1 MAKQKDD
8 RGIRDEIAAQRELN
22 SEIAKSKDLVRD
34 IINSEQESLKTY
46 ADRLDLTS
54 QLNENAKILAT
65 LNVSIDKFS
74 SSQSDR
80 AKLLTEQYTIHR
92 DLLSDVQ
99 SKYIGVLVN
108 SNNIADNEFKMVDL
122 STEQEKLLQSRL
134 ELEEKRDILKEG
146 EYQKEKDLLEFIKEK
161 LDLTNKINQSQER
174 ANELAMKFLDTNKL
188 VGHTNQKLISGIEHV
203 IDSVGSGGLGIIGS
217 FLGNKATSLL
227 EKTRESIQ
235 EKVVKSFQESGES
248 AVTAFSVA
256 RMSLGS
262 FMSYAL
268 PALGIAGLLG
278 AFGLLIHT
286 LSHLDSELSEIG
298 KEFGVSRKEADKL
311 HHVTIDIANEMNLVG
326 IRSSQVMEAV
336 REASSALGG
345 LDILSRFK
353 AGSEGAKQLVK
364 DFAVLKTEFGFE
376 GGELENIQNFALAT
390 RKSIGQIVKETTKL
404 GKGLFTSKQAI
415 GIIAKISPTIALSFR
430 RGSQELIKAAQ
441 KAKLLGLELEDI
453 QAFGDNILD
462 IETSIQAEMQAR
474 ALTGKN
480 INLDAA
486 RYYALTNDVAGL
498 QEELLKNLGSS
509 AEFAKMNRIQQKS
522 LAEAFGMQID
532 DVTKLLLAQEKLVE
546 LGISQNKLDQIQ
558 QMNAEQL
565 ASEMRTTTNEKLR
578 GYLETLK
585 REKES
590 ASINERLNN
599 IMTKIKEKI
608 AATVS
613 PLLEMA
619 HAFFDSA
626 EGGEFLDK
634 VIKGVK
640 DLITMMIPVVKFLAE
655 NIWLVVAALAAI
667 GTAKIISGITSVIG
681 GFRSMTGAIQ
691 QTSDAAGALGKSGG
705 GVANATNAI
714 SGISSAA
721 LNGLVASVAMVALA
735 GAVYILSQAFQE
747 FSKVSWED
755 IGKGTVAILGLV
767 GVSFILA
774 AAVKVLAIAALGLGA
789 ISIAL
794 NMFGEAVM
802 KVGIGMKDISGS
814 IESFGDGI
822 NKIRNL
828 GDLSSVGKSLK
839 DIFSAM
845 SQAVSSLGDPSR
857 YKNITTALKNLGID
871 KLVEFGKLA
880 KTDLGKAG
888 ENIVQGIKSL
898 SQIRLDEN
906 IDFGTKTIRN
916 MFTGEIT
923 KLGTG
928 VVGAFEQLNTALGQ
942 VELENVEILAKV
954 ASTDMS
960 KLGTNLQRG
969 IESLSKIDVG
979 SSIENLENVSG
990 VFEALY
996 NALVG
1001 RSGILISTKL
1011 DEYSFL
1017 EPLKDLLDL
1026 DISKLQNVSSGLK
1039 AVIYNL
1045 SDIGKMG
1052 APGLESLKTIFENL
1066 SKAIDGLNIDKLSDL
1081 ANINVDNLKKL
1092 SGIFQQPVSRTNAGG
1107 QEGREKSVNQ
1117 INVTI
1122 PEIKIPT
1129 PQINVN
1135 IPDIKIVSPQTNI
1148 ATREI
1153 RPQTNQTGQ
1162 STPAI
1167 TSDSA
1172 ITNKKLDEAIGILRQ
1187 ILSTS
1192 NQPVVIKVGDRTIES
1207 IGSRLDFMKNKT
1219 IAVGQEYGRGTGNAY

>member
-8 RGIRDEIAAQRELN
+8 SKAKENEAAAQRELN
-22 SEIAKSKDLVRD
+22 SELGKARDL
-34 IINSEQESLKTY
+34 INEIVASENKSLKTY
-46 ADRLDLTS
+46 ADRLDLTA

-65 LNVSIDKFS
+65 LNRTVDRLST
-74 SSQSDR
+74 SQSDR
-80 AKLLTEQYTIHR
+80 GKLLTEQYTTHR
-92 DLLSDVQ
+92 DLLADVQ
-99 SKYIGVLVN
+99 SKYVETVSN
-108 SNNIADNEFKMVDL
+108 SNKIAENQFETVDL
-122 STEQEKLLQSRL
+122 TKEHQKLLDAITD
-134 ELEEKRDILKEG
+134 LEERRDVLKEG
-146 EYQKEKDLLEFIKEK
+146 EYKKEKEMLNFIQQK
-161 LDLTNKINQSQER
+161 LDLTDKINASQER

-188 VGHTNQKLISGIEHV
+188 IGHTNDKLIGGIEHV

-217 FLGNKATSLL
+217 FLGKKANALL
-227 EKTRESIQ
+227 EQTRESIQ
-235 EKVVKSFQESGES
+235 EKVVHAFQESGDA
-248 AVTAFSVA
+248 AVNAFSLA
-256 RMSLGS
+256 TMSLGS
-262 FMSYAL
+262 FIRFAL

-286 LSHLDSELSEIG
+286 LSHLDAELSEIG

-326 IRSSQVMEAV
+326 IRSLEVLEAV
-336 REASSALGG
+336 KNASAAMGG
-345 LDILSRFK
+345 LNILSRLK

-364 DFAVLKTEFGFE
+364 DFAILETKFGLSTE
-376 GGELENIQNFALAT
+376 ELSNIQSFAAAT
-390 RKSIGQIVKETTKL
+390 GKSIGQVVKETTKL
-404 GKGLFTSKQAI
+404 GKGLFSSKQAI

-441 KAKLLGLELEDI
+441 KAKLLGTELEDI
-453 QAFGDNILD
+453 QSFGDNILD

-509 AEFAKMNRIQQKS
+509 AEFGKMNRIQQQS
-522 LAEAFGMQID
+522 LAAAFGMQVD
-532 DVTKLLLAQEKLVE
+532 DVSKLLLAQEKLEE
-546 LGISQNKLDQIQ
+546 LGISQNKLDEIQ

-565 ASEMRTTTNEKLR
+565 ASEMRNTNNEKLR
-578 GYLETLK
+578 GYLEVLK
-585 REKES
+585 REQES
-590 ASINERLNN
+590 ASINERLSN

-640 DLITMMIPVVKFLAE
+640 DLITIMIPVVKFLAE

-755 IGKGTVAILGLV
+755 IGKGTVAILGLI
-767 GVSFILA
+767 GISFVLA
-774 AAVKVLAIAALGLGA
+774 AAVKVLAIAAVGLGV

-802 KVGIGMKDISGS
+802 KVGTGMKDISGS
-814 IESFGDGI
+814 IESFGEGI
-822 NKIRNL
+822 SKIRNL
-828 GDLSSVGKSLK
+828 GDLSSIGKSLK

-845 SQAVSSLGDPSR
+845 SNAVSSLGDPSK
-857 YKNITTALKNLGID
+857 YKNITIALKNLGIE
-871 KLVEFGKLA
+871 KLIEFGKLA

-898 SQIRLDEN
+898 SQINVDEK

-928 VVGAFEQLNTALGQ
+928 VIGAFEQLNTALGQ
-942 VELENVEILAKV
+942 VKLDNVEVLAKV

-960 KLGTNLQRG
+960 KLGTNLQKG
-969 IESLSKIDVG
+969 IESLGKIDVG
-979 SSIENLENVSG
+979 SAIQNLENVSG

-1017 EPLKDLLDL
+1017 DPLKGLLDL

-1052 APGLESLKTIFENL
+1052 APGLESLRTIFENL
-1066 SKAIDGLNIDKLSDL
+1066 SISLNKLDITKLSDL
-1081 ANINVDNLKKL
+1081 ANVNVDNLRKL
-1092 SGIFQQPVSRTNAGG
+1092 SGVFQQPVGVTNTVVQPART
-1107 QEGREKSVNQ
+1107 
-1117 INVTI
+1117 
-1122 PEIKIPT
+1122 
-1129 PQINVN
+1129 
-1135 IPDIKIVSPQTNI
+1135 QT
-1148 ATREI
+1148 
-1153 RPQTNQTGQ
+1153 TGQ
-1162 STPAI
+1162 PSMQSPN
-1167 TSDSA
+1167 SDTA
-1172 ITNKKLDEAIGILRQ
+1172 VTNKKLDEAIGILRQ
-1187 ILSTS
+1187 ILSS
-1192 NQPVVIKVGDRTIES
+1192 ADQPVIIKVGDRTIES
-1207 IGSRLDFMKNKT
+1207 IGGRLDFMKNKQ
-1219 IAVGQEYGRGTGNAY
+1219 IATDNGYGRS

>member
-22 SEIAKSKDLVRD
+22 NEIAKSKDLVRD

-65 LNVSIDKFS
+65 LNVSIDKLS

-99 SKYIGVLVN
+99 TKYIDVVTN
-108 SNNIADNEFKMVDL
+108 SNNIADNQFKIVDL
-122 STEQEKLLQSRL
+122 SQENAKLI
-134 ELEEKRDILKEG
+134 EAMVDLEEKRDVLKEG
-146 EYQKEKDLLEFIKEK
+146 EYKREKELLDSIKEK
-161 LDLTNKINQSQER
+161 LDLTNKINASQER

-188 VGHTNQKLISGIEHV
+188 IGHTNEKLISGIEHV

-235 EKVVKSFQESGES
+235 EKVVKAFQESGDS
-248 AVTAFSVA
+248 AVNAFSVA

-286 LSHLDSELSEIG
+286 LSHLDAELSEIG
-298 KEFGVSRKEADKL
+298 KEFGISRKEADKL

-326 IRSSQVMEAV
+326 IRSTQVMEAV
-336 REASSALGG
+336 KEASSALGG

-353 AGSEGAKQLVK
+353 AGSQGAKQLVK
-364 DFAVLKTEFGFE
+364 DFAVLKSEFGFE

-390 RKSIGQIVKETTKL
+390 GKSIGQVVKETTKL

-415 GIIAKISPTIALSFR
+415 GIIAKVSPTIALSFR
-430 RGSQELIKAAQ
+430 KGSQELIKAAQ

-453 QAFGDNILD
+453 QSFGDNILD

-509 AEFAKMNRIQQKS
+509 AEFGKMNRIQQQS
-522 LAEAFGMQID
+522 LAAAFGMQID

-546 LGISQNKLDQIQ
+546 LGISQNKIDQIQ

-565 ASEMRTTTNEKLR
+565 ASEMRNTTNEKLR

-590 ASINERLNN
+590 ASINERLNSV
-599 IMTKIKEKI
+599 MTKIKEKI

-619 HAFFDSA
+619 HSFFDSA
-626 EGGEFLDK
+626 EGAQFLDK

-640 DLITMMIPVVKFLAE
+640 DLITVMIPVVKFLAE

-667 GTAKIISGITSVIG
+667 GTAKIIGGISSVIG

-691 QTSDAAGALGKSGG
+691 QTSDAAGALSQSAGGASGAAG
-705 GVANATNAI
+705 AI
-714 SGISSAA
+714 NSISSAA

-735 GAVYILSQAFQE
+735 GSVWILSKAFQE

-774 AAVKVLAIAALGLGA
+774 AAVKVLAVAAIGLGA

-845 SQAVSSLGDPSR
+845 SNAVSSLGDPSK
-857 YKNITTALKNLGID
+857 YKNVVTALKNLGID

-898 SQIRLDEN
+898 SQINVDEK

-942 VELENVEILAKV
+942 VELDNVEVLAKV

-960 KLGTNLQRG
+960 KLGGNLQKG
-969 IESLSKIDVG
+969 IESLSKIDAG
-979 SSIENLENVSG
+979 SAIQNLENVSG

-1017 EPLKDLLDL
+1017 EPLKGLLDL

-1052 APGLESLKTIFENL
+1052 APGLESLRTIFENL
-1066 SKAIDGLNIDKLSDL
+1066 SDAINGLNIDKLTDL
-1081 ANINVDNLKKL
+1081 ANVNVENLRKL
-1092 SGIFQQPVSRTNAGG
+1092 SSVFQQPVGVTTAGVQPARAQTVG
-1107 QEGREKSVNQ
+1107 QA
-1117 INVTI
+1117 
-1122 PEIKIPT
+1122 PM
-1129 PQINVN
+1129 
-1135 IPDIKIVSPQTNI
+1135 
-1148 ATREI
+1148 
-1153 RPQTNQTGQ
+1153 Q
-1162 STPAI
+1162 STNTDTA
-1167 TSDSA
+1167 A
-1172 ITNKKLDEAIGILRQ
+1172 TNKKLDEAIGILRQ

-1219 IAVGQEYGRGTGNAY
+1219 IAVGQEYGRGTGNVY

>member
-8 RGIRDEIAAQRELN
+8 KGIRDEIAAQRELN
-22 SEIAKSKDLVRD
+22 NEIAKSKDLVRD

-65 LNVSIDKFS
+65 LNVSIDKLS

-80 AKLLTEQYTIHR
+80 AKLLTEQYSIHR

-99 SKYIGVLVN
+99 TKYIDVVTN
-108 SNNIADNEFKMVDL
+108 SNNIADNQFKIVDLSQENAKLIEAMVDL
-122 STEQEKLLQSRL
+122 EQ
-134 ELEEKRDILKEG
+134 KRDVLKEG
-146 EYQKEKDLLEFIKEK
+146 EYTREKEILDFIKEK
-161 LDLTNKINQSQER
+161 IDLTNKINASQER

-188 VGHTNQKLISGIEHV
+188 IGHTNEKLISGIEHV

-235 EKVVKSFQESGES
+235 EKVVKAFQESGDS
-248 AVTAFSVA
+248 AVNAFSVA

-286 LSHLDSELSEIG
+286 LSHLDAELSEIG
-298 KEFGVSRKEADKL
+298 KEFGISRKEADKL

-326 IRSSQVMEAV
+326 IRSTQVMEAV
-336 REASSALGG
+336 KEASLALGG

-364 DFAVLKTEFGFE
+364 DFAVLKSEFGFE

-390 RKSIGQIVKETTKL
+390 GKSIGQVVKETTKL

-415 GIIAKISPTIALSFR
+415 GIIAKVSPTIALSFR
-430 RGSQELIKAAQ
+430 KGSQELIKAAQ

-453 QAFGDNILD
+453 QSFGDNILD

-509 AEFAKMNRIQQKS
+509 AEFGKMNRIQQQS
-522 LAEAFGMQID
+522 LAAAFGMQID

-590 ASINERLNN
+590 ASINERLNS

-619 HAFFDSA
+619 HSFFDSA
-626 EGGEFLDK
+626 EGAQFLDK

-640 DLITMMIPVVKFLAE
+640 DLITVMIPVVKFLAE
-655 NIWLVVAALAAI
+655 NIWLVVAALSAIAA
-667 GTAKIISGITSVIG
+667 AKIIGGIGSIVS
-681 GFRSMTGAIQ
+681 GFRSMTGAISE
-691 QTSDAAGALGKSGG
+691 TAGAANALGNSAGGISNATGALGGFTSFAQNA
-705 GVANATNAI
+705 VATSVALIAFAGSVWILSKAFENFAKI
-714 SGISSAA
+714 DSSGIWA
-721 LNGLVASVAMVALA
+721 GIGVMVALA
-735 GAVYILSQAFQE
+735 AV
-747 FSKVSWED
+747 
-755 IGKGTVAILGLV
+755 TVG
-767 GVSFILA
+767 LA
-774 AAVKVLAIAALGLGA
+774 AASKFIVIGSGAMYILAGAMLAIASSVFIFGA
-789 ISIAL
+789 GAKLFADSI
-794 NMFGEAVM
+794 
-802 KVGIGMKDISGS
+802 GS
-814 IESFGDGI
+814 FADGI
-822 NKIRNL
+822 KKIKDL
-828 GDLSSVGKSLK
+828 GNLSSVGKSMK
-839 DIFSAM
+839 EVFSAM
-845 SQAVSSLGDPSR
+845 SSAVSSIGDPKEYSKIR
-857 YKNITTALKNLGID
+857 IALNNLGID
-871 KLVEFGKLA
+871 KIIEFSKLT

-888 ENIVQGIKSL
+888 DNIVAGINSL
-898 SQIRLDEN
+898 SKISFDKN
-906 IDFGTKTIRN
+906 VDFGKSSGWSLKGFLGIPILLK
-916 MFTGEIT
+916 EA
-923 KLGTG
+923 GTG
-928 VVGAFEQLNTALGQ
+928 VIGAFEQLNEALGQ
-942 VELENVEILAKV
+942 IELDNIEVLAKV

-960 KLGTNLQRG
+960 KLGSNLQKG
-969 IESLSKIDVG
+969 IQSLSKIEIDPAVETLKSVKSVFTELFNAFTIYSPFG
-979 SSIENLENVSG
+979 NTNL
-990 VFEALY
+990 
-996 NALVG
+996 
-1001 RSGILISTKL
+1001 L
-1011 DEYSFL
+1011 D
-1017 EPLKDLLDL
+1017 PLKTLV
-1026 DISKLQNVSSGLK
+1026 DIDTDKLQKVTHGLK

-1052 APGLESLKTIFENL
+1052 APGLESLRTIFENL
-1066 SKAIDGLNIDKLSDL
+1066 SDAINGLNIDKLTDL
-1081 ANINVDNLKKL
+1081 ANVNVENLRKL
-1092 SGIFQQPVSRTNAGG
+1092 SSVFQQPVGVTTAGVQPARTQTVG
-1107 QEGREKSVNQ
+1107 QA
-1117 INVTI
+1117 
-1122 PEIKIPT
+1122 PM
-1129 PQINVN
+1129 
-1135 IPDIKIVSPQTNI
+1135 
-1148 ATREI
+1148 
-1153 RPQTNQTGQ
+1153 Q
-1162 STPAI
+1162 STNTDTA
-1167 TSDSA
+1167 A
-1172 ITNKKLDEAIGILRQ
+1172 TNKKLDEAIGILRQ

-1219 IAVGQEYGRGTGNAY
+1219 IAVGQEYGRGTGNVY

>member
-8 RGIRDEIAAQRELN
+8 KGIRDEIAAQRELN
-22 SEIAKSKDLVRD
+22 NEIAKSKDLVRD
-34 IINSEQESLKTY
+34 ITNSEQESLKTY

-65 LNVSIDKFS
+65 LSVSIDKLS

-99 SKYIGVLVN
+99 TKYIDVVTN
-108 SNNIADNEFKMVDL
+108 SNNIADNQFKIVDLSQENAKLIEAMVDL
-122 STEQEKLLQSRL
+122 EQ
-134 ELEEKRDILKEG
+134 KRDVLKEG
-146 EYQKEKDLLEFIKEK
+146 EYTREKKILDFIKEK
-161 LDLTNKINQSQER
+161 IDLTNKINASQER

-188 VGHTNQKLISGIEHV
+188 IGHTNQKLISGIEHV
-203 IDSVGSGGLGIIGS
+203 IDSVGGGGLGIIGS

-235 EKVVKSFQESGES
+235 EKVVKSFQESGDS

-262 FMSYAL
+262 FISYAL

-286 LSHLDSELSEIG
+286 LSHLDAELSEIG
-298 KEFGVSRKEADKL
+298 KEFGVTRKEADKL
-311 HHVTIDIANEMNLVG
+311 HHITIDVANEMNLVG
-326 IRSSQVMEAV
+326 IRSTQVLEAI
-336 REASSALGG
+336 RDASNALGG
-345 LDILSRFK
+345 LNILARMK
-353 AGSEGAKQLVK
+353 DGSEGAKQLVK
-364 DFAVLKTEFGFE
+364 DFAVLKSEFGFE
-376 GGELENIQNFALAT
+376 GGELENIQSFALAT
-390 RKSIGQIVKETTKL
+390 GKSIGQIVKETTKL

-415 GIIAKISPTIALSFR
+415 GVISKLSPSIAVSFR

-441 KAKLLGLELEDI
+441 KAKLLGIELEDI
-453 QAFGDNILD
+453 QKFGDNILD
-462 IETSIQAEMQAR
+462 IETSIQSEMEAR

-498 QEELLKNLGSS
+498 QEELLKNLGST
-509 AEFAKMNRIQQKS
+509 AEFGKMNRIQQQS
-522 LAEAFGMQID
+522 LASAFGMQVD

-546 LGISQNKLDQIQ
+546 LGISQNKLDSIQ

-565 ASEMRTTTNEKLR
+565 ASEMRTTNNEKLR

-590 ASINERLNN
+590 ASINERLSN

-619 HAFFDSA
+619 HSFFESA

-634 VIKGVK
+634 VIKGIK
-640 DLITMMIPVVKFLAE
+640 DLMVALIPIVKFLAE
-655 NIWLVVAALAAI
+655 NIWLVVGALAAI
-667 GTAKIISGITSVIG
+667 ATVKLIGGISSIIG
-681 GFRSMTGAIQ
+681 GFKSMTGAISE
-691 QTSDAAGALGKSGG
+691 TAGAANSLGQSAG
-705 GVANATNAI
+705 
-714 SGISSAA
+714 GISAGSSAMSGLSKAA
-721 LNGLVASVAMVALA
+721 LNGLVASVGMLAFA
-735 GAVYILSQAFQE
+735 GAVFILAKAFQE
-747 FSKVSWED
+747 FSKVKWED
-755 IGKGTVAILGLV
+755 MGKGALAMGLLA
-767 GVSFILA
+767 GASFLLA
-774 AAVKVLAIAALGLGA
+774 ASVKGMAIAAAGVGLLA
-789 ISIAL
+789 VAL
-794 NMFGEAVM
+794 L
-802 KVGIGMKDISGS
+802 
-814 IESFGDGI
+814 SFGAAVLMIGTGAKMFSESINSFADGV
-822 NKIRNL
+822 NKIKNL
-828 GDLSSVGKSLK
+828 GDLSSIGKSLK
-839 DIFSAM
+839 QIFIAM
-845 SQAVSSLGDPSR
+845 SDSVSSLGDPSR
-857 YKNITTALKNLGID
+857 YKNIRIALSNLGID

-888 ENIVQGIKSL
+888 ENIVNGIKSL
-898 SQIRLDEN
+898 SQIKIDEK
-906 IDFGTKTIRN
+906 IDFGTSTIRN
-916 MFTGEIT
+916 MFTGEIV

-928 VVGAFEQLNTALGQ
+928 VVGAFEQLNTALGK
-942 VELENVEILAKV
+942 VELDNVEILAKV

-960 KLGTNLQRG
+960 KLGMNLQRG
-969 IESLSKIDVG
+969 IESLAKIDVG
-979 SSIENLENVSG
+979 SSIQNLENVSG
-990 VFEALY
+990 VFEALH

-1001 RSGILISTKL
+1001 RSGIIIKTKL

-1017 EPLKDLLDL
+1017 DPLKGLLDL
-1026 DISKLQNVSSGLK
+1026 DISKLQSVSSGLK

-1066 SKAIDGLNIDKLSDL
+1066 SEAIDNLNVEKLNDL
-1081 ANINVDNLKKL
+1081 SNVNVENLRKL
-1092 SGIFQQPVSRTNAGG
+1092 SGVFQQPVNVTNQPVQQTRTQDGG
-1107 QEGREKSVNQ
+1107 QTSMTTQN
-1117 INVTI
+1117 TD
-1122 PEIKIPT
+1122 T
-1129 PQINVN
+1129 
-1135 IPDIKIVSPQTNI
+1135 
-1148 ATREI
+1148 ATM
-1153 RPQTNQTGQ
+1153 
-1162 STPAI
+1162 
-1167 TSDSA
+1167 
-1172 ITNKKLDEAIGILRQ
+1172 NKKLDEAIGVLRQ

-1192 NQPVVIKVGDRTIES
+1192 NQPVVIKVGDRTIET

-1219 IAVGQEYGRGTGNAY
+1219 LATSNQFGRGDGN